1 MRDSRGFTYLG
12 LLFAVAVLGF
22 ALASVGQVWGT
33 IAKRER
39 EQELLFIGN
48 EFRQAIGSYYEST
61 PGTKE
66 YPRRLADLLQDNRF
80 PTIRRHL
87 RKLYV
92 DPMTGKPTWGLVLQG
107 DQILGVYSLSQD
119 HPIKTGNFDIADS
132 FFSGETYAEWQFVY
146 TPYGSPSAA
155 VAALAADQ
163 PRVPSPGNDGAFP
176 SPSEG
181 AGTGDAP
188 PPSLNPTIPVEPWVC
203 TAARGNDLLACAEL
217 GEGAAIGCK
226 RQALQRYRSC
236 LGHATGTGQ
245 QPFGSGLG
253 SGNQ

>member
-1 MRDSRGFTYLG
+1 MKLRDSRGFTYLG
-12 LLFAVAVLGF
+12 LLFGVAVMGL
-22 ALASVGQVWGT
+22 ALASVAQVWGT

-80 PTIRRHL
+80 PNIRRHL

-119 HPIKTGNFDIADS
+119 HPIKTANFEIADS
-132 FFSGETYAEWQFVY
+132 FFAGETYAEWQFVY

-155 VAALAADQ
+155 AAALAADQ
-163 PRVPSPGNDGAFP
+163 PRMPTPSNDGGLPSLDAGGNP
-176 SPSEG
+176 GAASSPSLS
-181 AGTGDAP
+181 T
-188 PPSLNPTIPVEPWVC
+188 TMPVEPWGSNRAREAR
-203 TAARGNDLLACAEL
+203 AAPRWTTC
-217 GEGAAIGCK
+217 
-226 RQALQRYRSC
+226 
-236 LGHATGTGQ
+236 
-245 QPFGSGLG
+245 
-253 SGNQ
+253 